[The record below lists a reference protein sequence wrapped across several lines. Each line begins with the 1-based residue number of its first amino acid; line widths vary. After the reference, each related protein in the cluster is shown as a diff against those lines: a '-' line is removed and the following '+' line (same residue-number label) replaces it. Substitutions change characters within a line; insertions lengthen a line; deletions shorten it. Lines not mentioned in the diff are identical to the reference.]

1 MTAELRRSIFLA
13 CVGLLGGFA
22 LVVTLYGANEL
33 FKHGFGAA
41 EDRTALP
48 VIASEPAVGEGASA
62 MPGKPPRSEE
72 PLAQA
77 TASEPAEPSG
87 KGGAKASAP
96 TFDII
101 RVEPSGEAV
110 IAGRAMPNTTVELL
124 RDGESVARA
133 LVDPSGQF
141 AIVPPA
147 LAPGSS
153 EITLRATEADGRPL
167 PSRESVAV
175 VVSPGRDA
183 KPLVALTSPD
193 KPTVVLSQPD
203 PKPDP
208 REEPAQVVAKAEEK
222 SKPEAEAATPQAD
235 KPEAVP
241 GAEASQGP
249 EEKAPEGKPP
259 APEKEKA
266 SGTVPVKIVSVEAE
280 EGGRLY
286 VTGQAQP
293 GATVRLYL
301 NDTAVAPASVG
312 ADGRFAFTIGRGVQ
326 PGAYAIRVDE
336 VDPVSGRVKTRSEVP
351 FTVPAPKPAPV
362 RPEVAKPE
370 AAKPAPKVA
379 LLTPPALEAPTPR
392 VEIPRRPQI
401 LVVPPVPLPVEPPL
415 PAQALMAAE
424 PKADPAPK
432 SGPQVEANAETKP
445 GPQIEAKAETKPVP
459 QVEAKAETKPG
470 PQVEAKAET
479 RSGAQNEA
487 KAEPE
492 AARRLETKT
501 EPKVDPMPRPEGP
514 PTVFVPE
521 IGTARI
527 VRGDSLWQISRR
539 TYGRGTRYTVIYD
552 ANQPQIRNPDR
563 IFPGQIFV
571 LPNDGTATVTAEDKR
586 G

>member
-22 LVVTLYGANEL
+22 LVVTLYGASVL
-33 FKHGFGAA
+33 FKHGIDTA
-41 EDRTALP
+41 EDRSVLP
-48 VIASEPAVGEGASA
+48 APVLEVPPAPGQPIANGLAEAKPAPPPEPRPGAA
-62 MPGKPPRSEE
+62 APRS
-72 PLAQA
+72 
-77 TASEPAEPSG
+77 G
-87 KGGAKASAP
+87 VRASAP

-110 IAGRAMPNTTVELL
+110 IAGRATPNTTVELL
-124 RDGESVARA
+124 RDGEPIARA

-153 EITLRATEADGRPL
+153 EITLRATGADGRPL

-203 PKPDP
+203 PPS
-208 REEPAQVVAKAEEK
+208 EPKQVVAKAEEK
-222 SKPEAEAATPQAD
+222 AKPDA
-235 KPEAVP
+235 EAVP
-241 GAEASQGP
+241 PQTDRAEPAAPARQAEASKEP
-249 EEKAPEGKPP
+249 EPTSPEGKPP
-259 APEKEKA
+259 APQTEKA
-266 SGTVPVKIVSVEAE
+266 SGTVPVKVVSVEAE

-326 PGAYAIRVDE
+326 PGAYAVRVDE

-351 FTVPAPKPAPV
+351 FTVPAPKPVA
-362 RPEVAKPE
+362 AKPE
-370 AAKPAPKVA
+370 PAKPEPAKPEPAKPAPKVA
-379 LLTPPALEAPTPR
+379 LLAPPALDGSAPPA
-392 VEIPRRPQI
+392 ELPKLPQALAIPPA
-401 LVVPPVPLPVEPPL
+401 LPPVDPVPPAQTPL
-415 PAQALMAAE
+415 AAE
-424 PKADPAPK
+424 PKAGPAPK
-432 SGPQVEANAETKP
+432 SEPQLEAKAERKP
-445 GPQIEAKAETKPVP
+445 KPEVEAKAETRPKPE
-459 QVEAKAETKPG
+459 VEAKAETKPK
-470 PQVEAKAET
+470 PEVEAKAEPQV
-479 RSGAQNEA
+479 AQ
-487 KAEPE
+487 
-492 AARRLETKT
+492 
-501 EPKVDPMPRPEGP
+501 KVDPTPRPDGP
-514 PTVFVPE
+514 PAVFVPE

-539 TYGRGTRYTVIYD
+539 IYGRGTRYTVIYD

-571 LPNDGTATVTAEDKR
+571 LPSDGTAAAAGGDRR